1 LSFVTPVDSAPAHN
15 ALNLRTAVFAAYT
28 QLAAQVQADSAVT
41 ASMFSLL
48 AFLAA
53 AGTFLLGQAHPLGS
67 GRFLLVAG
75 VGLGAVVSLI
85 GALTGRAP
93 STGPQ
98 PGEFYGSYGL
108 AAEADYL
115 AQLLADLIRFVEL
128 NARAFS
134 ARVRVS
140 RMAILIPAAFGVA
153 FVFVKAVGLD

>member
-1 LSFVTPVDSAPAHN
+1 M
-15 ALNLRTAVFAAYT
+15 
-28 QLAAQVQADSAVT
+28 QADSAMT

-48 AFLAA
+48 AFFAA

-85 GALTGRAP
+85 GALSGRAP

-98 PGEFYGSYGL
+98 PGAFYGSYGL

-128 NARAFS
+128 NASAFS

-140 RMAILIPAAFGVA
+140 RIAVLTPAAFVFA
-153 FVFVKAVGLD
+153 FVVVKVVGLD